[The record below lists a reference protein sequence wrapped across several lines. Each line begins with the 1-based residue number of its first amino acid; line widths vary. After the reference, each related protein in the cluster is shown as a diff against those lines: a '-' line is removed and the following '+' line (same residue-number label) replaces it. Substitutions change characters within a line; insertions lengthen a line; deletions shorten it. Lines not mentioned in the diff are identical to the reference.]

1 MGFFS
6 KEREEEKQGRWRYIM
21 QRNTVT
27 PLFPLATIAAMSR
40 QIMNRRLAVG
50 AGGAARRL
58 GGFTPAGIHGAAE
71 QRAGEEGNRMNV
83 HCTVYR
89 GSTTN

>member
-58 GGFTPAGIHGAAE
+58 GGFTP
-71 QRAGEEGNRMNV
+71 RDTRPLMSNAGEEREQG
-83 HCTVYR
+83 
-89 GSTTN
+89 